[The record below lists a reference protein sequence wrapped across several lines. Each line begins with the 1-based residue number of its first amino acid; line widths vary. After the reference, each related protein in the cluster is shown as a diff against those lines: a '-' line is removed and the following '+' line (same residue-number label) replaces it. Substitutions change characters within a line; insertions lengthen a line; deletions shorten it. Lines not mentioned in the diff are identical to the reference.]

1 MELKTNNPILSEEQA
16 NDDVISLEIDGDV
29 ENKDVDRAL
38 DNDVCYRTINLSRS
52 EFIDEEKRLVRIG
65 LSSETPVERSFGLE
79 VLSHRAEDIDT
90 SFMNSGT
97 APLLDSHDPSK
108 QIGVVEE
115 FKLDEKAKRTVALVR
130 FGRSALAQEVFQD
143 CIDGIKKNIS
153 VGYTIKEMERST
165 NDIYG
170 DHFRVSWQPLEASI
184 VAIPA
189 DMDTKKVGVGRS
201 KDKQPNKQKEIKM
214 SEEKRQDIDVKEVK
228 SIAVEE
234 AKKEFTRNSK
244 EILDLA
250 AKHDKRDLGHQA
262 ISDGLNVD
270 DFRKVLLDEVRND
283 VPLETP
289 KEIGLTEKE
298 TKRFSILK
306 AINAMAN
313 PTDRAAQE
321 NAAFEFE
328 CSREAGKIYNATPQG
343 VMLPPEI
350 LRTWGQR
357 DLNASDD
364 SNLIGED
371 YRGSDFIDVL
381 RNNSAVMPLAT
392 TLNGLSGDVKIPKK
406 TAASTAAFISA
417 EGGAAGE
424 SEMTI
429 GSVTMSPKT
438 CGAFTDCTRQLL
450 IQSSIDV
457 ENLIRDD
464 LAKSMAVAIDN
475 GALEG
480 SGSSGNPT
488 GITNTSG
495 INTVSLSSAAA
506 PTWAE
511 TVSMESSLAVDNALL
526 GDLAYIVH
534 PTNYGTLKT
543 TTKDSGSGRFIAE
556 NGEVNGYKVVVSPQ
570 LTVNN
575 YVFGNFRDLLIG
587 FFGGLDIVVDPYS
600 NSSSGTVR
608 IVALQSVDVNV
619 RHAVSFCAAS

>member
-1 MELKTNNPILSEEQA
+1 MRRLLVQTQSEAGRLTDSMLSQA
-16 NDDVISLEIDGDV
+16 
-29 ENKDVDRAL
+29 
-38 DNDVCYRTINLSRS
+38 
-52 EFIDEEKRLVRIG
+52 
-65 LSSETPVERSFGLE
+65 
-79 VLSHRAEDIDT
+79 
-90 SFMNSGT
+90 
-97 APLLDSHDPSK
+97 
-108 QIGVVEE
+108 QQ
-115 FKLDEKAKRTVALVR
+115 
-130 FGRSALAQEVFQD
+130 LAQ
-143 CIDGIKKNIS
+143 
-153 VGYTIKEMERST
+153 
-165 NDIYG
+165 
-170 DHFRVSWQPLEASI
+170 
-184 VAIPA
+184 
-189 DMDTKKVGVGRS
+189 
-201 KDKQPNKQKEIKM
+201 
-214 SEEKRQDIDVKEVK
+214 
-228 SIAVEE
+228 
-234 AKKEFTRNSK
+234 
-244 EILDLA
+244 
-250 AKHDKRDLGHQA
+250 HQA

-328 CSREAGKIYNATPQG
+328 CSREAGKIYNTTPQG